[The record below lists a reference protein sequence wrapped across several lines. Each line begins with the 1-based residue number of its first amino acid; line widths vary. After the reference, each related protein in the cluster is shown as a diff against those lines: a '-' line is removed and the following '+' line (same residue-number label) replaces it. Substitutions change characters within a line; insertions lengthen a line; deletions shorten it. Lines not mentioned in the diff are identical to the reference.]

1 MTMAKARGRV
11 GNSRTSMPNEERDLL
26 GSRKVSLPWS
36 WLLALYLVLV
46 VGSAAWMLI
55 EVFPSP
61 PHDEQKTAH
70 KDEPKNKGTGGAG
83 PSSNEPTAGGAR
95 SSASAGTSGQGPA
108 AGGAGAAENGTGGT
122 AAGIAGTALA
132 STAGGS
138 VARAQNGGATVS
150 EKPAASDEDQD
161 RPSWPTNLKYGT
173 FAHLGIRIAPQSNDQ
188 GILILAL
195 LAGIL
200 GSFMHAAQ
208 SLAIYVGNRDLR
220 RSWVLLYALRPW
232 IGGVLGLLFYFVLRA
247 GLIPAAAASSTDAVS
262 PYGVVA
268 FGALA
273 GWFSKRVTDKL
284 AEMVDMLFRT
294 QQDAYKDNTARD
306 GRPDIVS
313 VVPDRIAVSMAAPNQ
328 EFMVTCGRILP
339 GAWFVLENK
348 EYKATFK
355 GNMKISFTL
364 PGADAQSFAGKA
376 TVMLIVYNPPDPGA
390 DADSKPRPSAP
401 FDITVVP

>member
-1 MTMAKARGRV
+1 
-11 GNSRTSMPNEERDLL
+11 MPNEERDWL
-26 GSRKVSLPWS
+26 GARKVSLPWS

-46 VGSAAWMLI
+46 VGIAAWMLI

-61 PHDEQKTAH
+61 PHDQQKTAH
-70 KDEPKNKGTGGAG
+70 KDELKGKGNGGA
-83 PSSNEPTAGGAR
+83 PPRLSEPTPSDAH
-95 SSASAGTSGQGPA
+95 SPASAGNAGQGPA
-108 AGGAGAAENGTGGT
+108 VGGAGSAGASGVGGAGGAALGGT
-122 AAGIAGTALA
+122 AGAN
-132 STAGGS
+132 S
-138 VARAQNGGATVS
+138 ARAGNGGTTVA
-150 EKPAASDEDQD
+150 EKPTVEEDQD

-173 FAHLGIRIAPQSNDQ
+173 FAHLGMRIEPQSNDQ

-220 RSWVLLYALRPW
+220 TSWVLLYALRPW

-294 QQDAYKDNTARD
+294 QKDAYKDNTVRD
-306 GRPDIVS
+306 GRPEIAS

-328 EFMVTCGRILP
+328 EFVVNCSRILP

-355 GNMKISFTL
+355 GNMKIAFTL
-364 PGADAQSFAGKA
+364 PQADAQRFAGK
-376 TVMLIVYNPPDPGA
+376 TSVMLIVYNPPDPAA
-390 DADSKPRPSAP
+390 DADSKPRASAP